1 MDVGV
6 MEGHI
11 KYICEAIKTLC
22 VKLMGGFHYLYI
34 RWDATVFYIFF
45 FKCYSILTV
54 ILPRML
60 AKISKSMIKL
70 HQIAQ

>member
-34 RWDATVFYIFF
+34 RWDAN
-45 FKCYSILTV
+45 SILTV
-54 ILPRML
+54 ILTRML